1 MAENL
6 TREELEERLR
16 LLEEQQKLTIK
27 SFEARKEELQI
38 QKDIAKELGKTEE
51 VRRLELETER
61 LKVEAAQ
68 QALDQAIKAGEETT
82 ELIAKLK
89 QVTVEYEKQR
99 KALSDQEKF
108 IQTIDADAD
117 QILTS
122 FFGITSQTK
131 QFAKTLEQ
139 GGGLANVLKARMSKV
154 KESLTLSNV
163 QAKLIQKSF
172 ENISRLGKSVGEAVL
187 KPAKES
193 LDLVTNIERATKRQ
207 DEFRLAARE
216 VGNTTAA
223 EIDSLSSKFRRLGQE
238 TDGTTEDFIKINKT
252 LFNTSRLFRELKN
265 SNDTS
270 REALERTAQTL
281 ERRFNVSAADVAN
294 TADILG
300 QTFGKSAAQVSQLQ
314 EELVVTADVLGL
326 DAKTALSNFAQQAN
340 NLAKFNV
347 PDLVG
352 TFTKLSAISQ
362 KTGISIDSMMSSLE
376 NLSTFQGALEAS
388 SKLNAVF
395 GTTISGLELM
405 DTINIEGPV
414 AGFIK
419 LREQLELSGLE
430 IDDLNRSQM
439 RALTSTIGLTAE
451 EVKQLGRVTTDEL
464 QNLANQGLSIQQVQA
479 KLSEGRKEA
488 QTTEEKIAENIDNST
503 TAMNNLGKSIDGM
516 TRSISDAISGF
527 EKMLSIIGFIGPAI
541 GAAILIPLTRA
552 VTTTIPALIKGLAT
566 ANAVG
571 SGTGLT
577 GLGGAAA
584 GAGGIGLLA
593 GGAAIAAGG
602 AIGVGAGLGINEL
615 LRSGGFYEKDEE
627 LDYNIFG
634 RNIFGPGQNYI
645 SKDTPGV
652 IAEVPGV
659 ETYTQRTN
667 KLLNAGDSLTKTTPG
682 SSPSQLQMT
691 VNFVTPDGR
700 VLDTKNISKTL
711 DENGVKNIITQYL
724 KDNVSLA

>member
-1 MAENL
+1 MAEL
-6 TREELEERLR
+6 TPEQLE
-16 LLEEQQKLTIK
+16 LLEKAESITRK
-27 SFEARKEELQI
+27 SIESRKEELQI
-38 QKDIAKELGKTEE
+38 QKDIAKELGKAEE
-51 VRRLELETER
+51 VRRLELQTER

-68 QALDQAIKAGEETT
+68 AALDQAIKAKEDTADLVAT
-82 ELIAKLK
+82 LR

-99 KALSDQEKF
+99 KALSDQEEF
-108 IQTIDADAD
+108 IKTIDADAD
-117 QILTS
+117 QVLTS

-154 KESLTLSNV
+154 KESLTLSNI

-172 ENISRLGKSVGEAVL
+172 ENINRLGKSVSGAVL

-216 VGNTTAA
+216 VGNTTGA
-223 EIDSLSSKFRRLGQE
+223 EIASLSEKFMRLGQE

-265 SNDTS
+265 VNDSS
-270 REALERTAQTL
+270 RESLEKTAQTL
-281 ERRFNVSAADVAN
+281 ERRFNVSATDVAN

-300 QTFGKSAAQVSQLQ
+300 QTFGKSAVEISQLQ

-326 DAKTALSNFAQQAN
+326 DAKNALNEFAQQSN

-352 TFTKLSAISQ
+352 SFTKLSAISQ
-362 KTGISIDSMMSSLE
+362 KTGISINSVMGALE
-376 NLSTFQGALEAS
+376 KLSTFQGALDAAS
-388 SKLNAVF
+388 RLNAVF
-395 GTTISGLELM
+395 STTISGLELM

-419 LREQLELSGLE
+419 LREQIELSGLE
-430 IDDLNRSQM
+430 IEDLNFAQM
-439 RALTSTIGLTAE
+439 RAFTSAIGLSAE
-451 EVKQLGRVTTDEL
+451 EVKQLGRVSTDEL
-464 QNLANQGLSIQQVQA
+464 QNLANQGLSIQQVQT

-527 EKMLSIIGFIGPAI
+527 ETMLSVIGFLGPAV
-541 GAAILIPLTRA
+541 GAMLLSPLNKA
-552 VTTTIPALIKGLAT
+552 VTRTIPSLISGLAN
-566 ANAVG
+566 ANAVA

-577 GLGGAAA
+577 SLGGAASGA
-584 GAGGIGLLA
+584 TAGGVGLAA
-593 GGAAIAAGG
+593 GGAAVAAGG
-602 AIGVGAGLGINEL
+602 AIGTGIGLGINEL
-615 LRSGGFYEKDEE
+615 LRSGGFYEEDEE
-627 LDYNIFG
+627 IDYNIFG
-634 RNIFGPGQNYI
+634 RNIFAPGQNYI
-645 SKDTPGV
+645 SQNTAGV
-652 IAEVPGV
+652 MGEAGI

-667 KLLNAGDSLTKTTPG
+667 KILNAGSSLTKSPSGG
-682 SSPSQLQMT
+682 SSNQLQMT
-691 VNFVTPDGR
+691 VNFVTPDGK

-724 KDNVSLA
+724 KDSVSLA

>member
-6 TREELEERLR
+6 TPEELEEKIRLLEKEAEVRRKSADTLREELE
-16 LLEEQQKLTIK
+16 
-27 SFEARKEELQI
+27 I
-38 QKDIAKELGKTEE
+38 QKDIAKELGNVEE
-51 VRRLELETER
+51 LKRLELQTER
-61 LKVEAAQ
+61 LKVDVAQ
-68 QALDQAIKAGEETT
+68 EALDQAIKNGEETA
-82 ELIAKLK
+82 ELIATLK
-89 QVTVEYEKQR
+89 QVTVEYEKQ
-99 KALSDQEKF
+99 KKSLSEQEKY

-172 ENISRLGKSVGEAVL
+172 ENISRLGKSVQEAVL
-187 KPAKES
+187 KPAEES

-207 DEFRLAARE
+207 DEFRLAARD
-216 VGNTTAA
+216 VGNTTGA
-223 EIDSLSSKFRRLGQE
+223 EIASLSQKFMRLGQE

-265 SNDTS
+265 VNDSS
-270 REALERTAQTL
+270 RESLERTAQTL

-300 QTFGKSAAQVSQLQ
+300 QTFGKSAIEISQLQ

-326 DAKTALSNFAQQAN
+326 DAKRALSDFAQQAN

-362 KTGISIDSMMSSLE
+362 KTGISIDSMMSSLDS
-376 NLSTFQGALEAS
+376 LSTFQGALDAS

-395 GTTISGLELM
+395 GTTISGLEMM

-419 LREQLELSGLE
+419 LREQIELSGLD
-430 IDDLNRSQM
+430 IDNLNRSQM

-451 EVKQLGRVTTDEL
+451 EVKQLGRVSTDEL
-464 QNLANQGLSIQQVQA
+464 ENLANQGLSIQQVQA

-516 TRSISDAISGF
+516 SRSISDAISGF

-541 GAAILIPLTRA
+541 GAALLIPLTRA
-552 VTTTIPALIKGLAT
+552 VTKTIPALISGLAT
-566 ANAVG
+566 ANATA

-577 GLGGAAA
+577 GLGGAGAAA
-584 GAGGIGLLA
+584 GGFGLLA
-593 GGAAIAAGG
+593 GSAAVLAGG
-602 AIGVGAGLGINEL
+602 AIGVGAGMGINRM
-615 LRSGGFYEKDEE
+615 LRSSGFYEKDEE

-645 SKDTPGV
+645 SQNTPGV
-652 IAEVPGV
+652 IAEVPGA
-659 ETYTQRTN
+659 ETYTTRTN
-667 KLLNAGDSLTKTTPG
+667 KLLKAGDSLTKTTPG
-682 SSPSQLQMT
+682 SSPSQLQLT
-691 VNFVTPDGR
+691 VNFVTPDGKT
-700 VLDTKNISKTL
+700 LDSKSITKNL

>member
-6 TREELEERLR
+6 TPEELEEKIRLLEKEAEVRRKSADTLREELE
-16 LLEEQQKLTIK
+16 
-27 SFEARKEELQI
+27 I
-38 QKDIAKELGKTEE
+38 QKDIAKELGNVEE
-51 VRRLELETER
+51 LKRLELQTER
-61 LKVEAAQ
+61 LKVDVAQ
-68 QALDQAIKAGEETT
+68 EALDQAIKNGEETA
-82 ELIAKLK
+82 ELIATLK
-89 QVTVEYEKQR
+89 QVTVEYEKQ
-99 KALSDQEKF
+99 KKSLSEQEKY

-172 ENISRLGKSVGEAVL
+172 ENISRLGKSVQEAVL
-187 KPAKES
+187 KPAEES

-207 DEFRLAARE
+207 DEFRLAARD
-216 VGNTTAA
+216 VGNTTGA
-223 EIDSLSSKFRRLGQE
+223 EIASLSQKFMRLGQE

-265 SNDTS
+265 VNDSS
-270 REALERTAQTL
+270 RESLERTAQTL

-300 QTFGKSAAQVSQLQ
+300 QTFGKSAIEISQLQ

-326 DAKTALSNFAQQAN
+326 DAKRALSDFAQQAN

-362 KTGISIDSMMSSLE
+362 KTGISIDSMMSSLDS
-376 NLSTFQGALEAS
+376 LSTFQGALDAS

-395 GTTISGLELM
+395 GTTISGLEMM

-419 LREQLELSGLE
+419 LREQIELSGLD
-430 IDDLNRSQM
+430 IDNLNRSQM

-451 EVKQLGRVTTDEL
+451 EVKQLGRVSTDEL
-464 QNLANQGLSIQQVQA
+464 ENLANQGLSIQQVQA

-488 QTTEEKIAENIDNST
+488 QTTEEKI
-503 TAMNNLGKSIDGM
+503 
-516 TRSISDAISGF
+516 
-527 EKMLSIIGFIGPAI
+527 EK
-541 GAAILIPLTRA
+541 T
-552 VTTTIPALIKGLAT
+552 
-566 ANAVG
+566 
-571 SGTGLT
+571 
-577 GLGGAAA
+577 
-584 GAGGIGLLA
+584 
-593 GGAAIAAGG
+593 
-602 AIGVGAGLGINEL
+602 
-615 LRSGGFYEKDEE
+615 
-627 LDYNIFG
+627 
-634 RNIFGPGQNYI
+634 
-645 SKDTPGV
+645 
-652 IAEVPGV
+652 
-659 ETYTQRTN
+659 
-667 KLLNAGDSLTKTTPG
+667 
-682 SSPSQLQMT
+682 
-691 VNFVTPDGR
+691 
-700 VLDTKNISKTL
+700 
-711 DENGVKNIITQYL
+711 
-724 KDNVSLA
+724 